1 MILNNYHKR
10 YLRTLLV
17 FILSLSMFSGC
28 IPYKRIVYMQK
39 KPNAINTTETFTVPT
54 YIYTIAKGDILGIDI
69 STFTKGSINNISEN
83 IAPKTST
90 SGTDPM
96 QNGYVVD
103 DNGAVNLPIMG
114 LVTLEGLTL
123 PKAQEIILKKSAEY
137 INNPVIKI
145 RMLSFYITVLGEV
158 AKAGRLQITT
168 PSINIFEALALSGDI
183 VMTANH
189 HNIRVIRIIKDQ
201 ATTYYVDINSADV
214 FKSEVFYLKPGD
226 MIYVEPARVKVA
238 AQNLTALGIGTTLL
252 STVFFIVNILIITK
266 VIK

>member
-1 MILNNYHKR
+1 
-10 YLRTLLV
+10 
-17 FILSLSMFSGC
+17 
-28 IPYKRIVYMQK
+28 MQK
-39 KPNAINTTETFTVPT
+39 KPNITNTTETFSVPT
-54 YIYTIAKGDILGIDI
+54 YIYTIAKGDVLGIDI

-83 IAPKTST
+83 IAPKTGT
-90 SGTDPM
+90 AGTDPM

-103 DNGAVNLPIMG
+103 DSGAVNLPVMG

-123 PKAQEIILKKSAEY
+123 PQAQEVILKKSAEY
-137 INNPVIKI
+137 INNPVIKV

-158 AKAGRLQITT
+158 GRAGRLQVTT
-168 PSINIFEALALSGDI
+168 PSINIFEALAQSGDL

-189 HNIRVIRIIKDQ
+189 YNIRVIRIVKDQ

-238 AQNLTALGIGTTLL
+238 TQNMTALNVGTSLL
-252 STVFFIVNILIITK
+252 STVFFIINILIVTK

>member
-1 MILNNYHKR
+1 MILNNYYKKKI
-10 YLRTLLV
+10 YILIV
-17 FILSLSMFSGC
+17 FILSLSMLSGC

-39 KPNAINTTETFTVPT
+39 KPKSINTTETFTVPT

-69 STFTKGSINNISEN
+69 STFTKGSINSISEN
-83 IAPKTST
+83 IAPKT
-90 SGTDPM
+90 GGAVDPM

-103 DNGAVNLPIMG
+103 DNGAVNLPVMG

-123 PKAQEIILKKSAEY
+123 PQSQEVILKKSAEY
-137 INNPVIKI
+137 LNNPVIKI

-158 AKAGRLQITT
+158 GRAGRLQVTT

-189 HNIRVIRIIKDQ
+189 HNIRVIRIIKEQ

-226 MIYVEPARVKVA
+226 MIYVEPARVKVS

-252 STVFFIVNILIITK
+252 STVFFIVNIFIVLRNR
-266 VIK
+266 